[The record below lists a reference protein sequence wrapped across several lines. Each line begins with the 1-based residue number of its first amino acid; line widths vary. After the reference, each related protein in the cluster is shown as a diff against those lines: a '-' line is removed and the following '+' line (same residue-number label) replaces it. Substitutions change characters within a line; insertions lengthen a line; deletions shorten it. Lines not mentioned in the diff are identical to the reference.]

1 MMLKVCCKAVIVAEY
16 IYDSGLFT
24 SGDLKLTYE
33 TEISEEIIKENE
45 RCSMEM
51 CEMKNI
57 KFKITYEQ
65 AP

>member
-33 TEISEEIIKENE
+33 TEMSEE
-45 RCSMEM
+45 R
-51 CEMKNI
+51 
-57 KFKITYEQ
+57 T
-65 AP
+65 